1 MTGLENPRNSL
12 YTKPAT
18 TYLAR
23 ELTRAALR
31 RFSRSSARTATNSGA
46 VLCDQSMNPT
56 KPTSREHPT
65 QVVVCGSASSRR
77 GEMVFPQVSQ
87 LRMGVPF
94 KLLLHGAALHTGFA
108 VLVHSSLLDDSL
120 GPPVGLAHL
129 LAATGDCCAFT
140 LGFKINRV

>member
-1 MTGLENPRNSL
+1 MTGLENPRNSH

-46 VLCDQSMNPT
+46 VLCDQSINPT
-56 KPTSREHPT
+56 NPTSREHRT
-65 QVVVCGSASSRR
+65 QVVVWGSASNRR
-77 GEMVFPQVSQ
+77 GEISQPQVSQ

-94 KLLLHGAALHTGFA
+94 KLLLHGAALYTGFP
-108 VLVHSSLLDDSL
+108 VLVHSSLLENSL
-120 GPPVGLAHL
+120 VPSERLAHL
-129 LAATGDCCAFT
+129 LTRAGDCCAFT
-140 LGFKINRV
+140 LGFKIKTV